1 MQTFSITQLSMGALF
16 RLGLIGSL
24 GFWMPITFLLG
35 LLALSGMQ
43 VVTFNG
49 GYVFG
54 IGGLVTALI
63 LGIIFSIAAALAFAL
78 GGKLMGLLGDHLP
91 VIAIREV

>member
-1 MQTFSITQLSMGALF
+1 MQTFSVTQLSMGALF
-16 RLGLIGSL
+16 HLGLIGSL
-24 GFWMPITFLLG
+24 GFWMPITLLLG
-35 LLALSGMQ
+35 LLALSGMR

-63 LGIIFSIAAALAFAL
+63 LGSIFSIGAALAFTL
-78 GGKLMGLLGDHLP
+78 GGKLMGLLGDRLP
-91 VIAIREV
+91 AIAIRDV